1 MNYEKSCGAIIIDD
15 DKVLLIK
22 QGNGDWGF
30 PKGHMIDGESEFA
43 EGLDRDSFIEI
54 ADCHGKVRLHKS
66 SDDSVTEFI
75 QKLSVMCNEIDCFI
89 KHLKTKLIDNETV

>member
-1 MNYEKSCGAIIIDD
+1 MSKTFYNHRTWLNPEDSRSTGSIVC
-15 DKVLLIK
+15 
-22 QGNGDWGF
+22 F
-30 PKGHMIDGESEFA
+30 DGETEFA

-66 SDDSVTEFI
+66 SDDSATEFI

>member
-1 MNYEKSCGAIIIDD
+1 M
-15 DKVLLIK
+15 DKLLIDK
-22 QGNGDWGF
+22 Y
-30 PKGHMIDGESEFA
+30 GECQLYNTDTNSLGE
-43 EGLDRDSFIEI
+43 
-54 ADCHGKVRLHKS
+54 VRLHKS